1 MKTTDYE
8 PLIENRCTAKAL
20 FGISCSITLKGIHFM
35 KNILVALDMKP
46 ADSLLL
52 AQASFL
58 AEKCGSKIWMVH
70 VASPNPDFVGF
81 EMGPKYIRD
90 FVADELR
97 EDHRQLKTYADEFH
111 KRSLDAEGLLIQGPT
126 IEMIEAEVKKL
137 NIDLLIL
144 GSHKHGFLYE
154 TLIGNTAMRI
164 IKDIPIPVMIV
175 PLPEE
180 SK

>member
-1 MKTTDYE
+1 
-8 PLIENRCTAKAL
+8 
-20 FGISCSITLKGIHFM
+20 M
-35 KNILVALDMKP
+35 KNLLVALDIQP

-58 AEKCGSKIWMVH
+58 AEKCGAKIWMVH
-70 VASPNPDFVGF
+70 VAAPDPDFVGF

-97 EDHRQLKTYADEFH
+97 VDHRQLQTYAEELQQ
-111 KRSLDAEGLLIQGPT
+111 KGLEAEGLLIQGPT
-126 IEMIEAEVKKL
+126 IDMIEAEVKKL

-154 TLIGNTAMRI
+154 TFIGNTAMRI
-164 IKDIPIPVMIV
+164 IKELSIPVMIV
-175 PLPEE
+175 PLPE
-180 SK
+180 

>member
-1 MKTTDYE
+1 
-8 PLIENRCTAKAL
+8 
-20 FGISCSITLKGIHFM
+20 M
-35 KNILVALDMKP
+35 KNLLVALDMKP
-46 ADSLLL
+46 SDSLLL
-52 AQASFL
+52 AQASYL

-70 VASPNPDFVGF
+70 VASPDPDFVGF

-97 EDHRQLKTYADEFH
+97 VEHRQLQTYADELQH
-111 KRSLDAEGLLIQGPT
+111 KGLEAEGLLIQGPT

-154 TLIGNTAMRI
+154 TFIGNTAMRI
-164 IKDIPIPVMIV
+164 IKELSIPVMIV
-175 PLPEE
+175 PLPE
-180 SK
+180 

>member
-1 MKTTDYE
+1 
-8 PLIENRCTAKAL
+8 
-20 FGISCSITLKGIHFM
+20 M
-35 KNILVALDMKP
+35 KNLLVALDMKST
-46 ADSLLL
+46 DSLLL

-70 VASPNPDFVGF
+70 VAAPDPDFVGF

-97 EDHRQLKTYADEFH
+97 VEHRQLQTYADDLQQKGLE
-111 KRSLDAEGLLIQGPT
+111 AEGLLIQGPT
-126 IEMIEAEVKKL
+126 VDMIEAEVKKL

-154 TLIGNTAMRI
+154 TFIGNTAMSI
-164 IKDIPIPVMIV
+164 IKELSIPVMIV
-175 PLPEE
+175 PLPEH
-180 SK
+180 SNT

>member
-1 MKTTDYE
+1 
-8 PLIENRCTAKAL
+8 
-20 FGISCSITLKGIHFM
+20 M
-35 KNILVALDMKP
+35 KNLLVALDMKST
-46 ADSLLL
+46 DSLLL

-70 VASPNPDFVGF
+70 VAAPDPDFVGF

-97 EDHRQLKTYADEFH
+97 VEHRQLQTYADDLQQKGLE
-111 KRSLDAEGLLIQGPT
+111 AEGLLIQGPT
-126 IEMIEAEVKKL
+126 VDMIEAEVKKL

-154 TLIGNTAMRI
+154 TFIGNTAMRI
-164 IKDIPIPVMIV
+164 IKELSIPVMIV
-175 PLPEE
+175 PLPETPNT
-180 SK
+180 